1 LFLLQKNKGNLFE
14 KIRQAQNLKNKI
26 DKYLKRFLDF
36 SGLLVSVCSEVDY
49 LQNYFTK

>member
-1 LFLLQKNKGNLFE
+1 MKINLFGK
-14 KIRQAQNLKNKI
+14 KIRQAQNLEIKI